1 MVEIT
6 DKNVKELWQIY
17 SNYVEDYKANFRD
30 DDYMRFEE
38 YVADRVIE
46 CDQCGEYYDVE
57 DDYVRY
63 IEGTDDHICEQCL
76 TNGWGQ

>member
-1 MVEIT
+1 MIT
-6 DKNVKELWQIY
+6 RDNIIDLWDLY
-17 SNYVEDYKANFRD
+17 SEYLENYKANFRD
-30 DDYMRFEE
+30 DNYMFFEE
-38 YVADRVIE
+38 YVADRVVK

-57 DDYVRY
+57 DDYVRN